1 MRRQRAAVFF
11 LRYPKGML
19 AATTVVVLLSS
30 CEYKPVDNELS
41 ATENIAVMASLYDT
55 YDCPQ
60 IIQIAKNSEATVKHF
75 DELKAKSGNAFTNF
89 IAYGTERSKALANQ
103 HAAEQ
108 AMKRKGCSSEP
119 AKIDNKPESA
129 PSAKRD
135 QPKTH

>member
-1 MRRQRAAVFF
+1 MMKRQRAAAFF

-19 AATTVVVLLSS
+19 AATIAVVLLSS

-89 IAYGTERSKALANQ
+89 IAYGTERSKALASQ

-108 AMKRKGCSSEP
+108 AMKRKGCNSEP

-129 PSAKRD
+129 LSAKRD
-135 QPKTH
+135 QPKS

>member
-1 MRRQRAAVFF
+1 MMKRQRAAVFF

-19 AATTVVVLLSS
+19 AAIIVVVLLSS

-55 YDCPQ
+55 YDCPR
-60 IIQIAKNSEATVKHF
+60 IIQAAQNSYQNSEATVKHF

-119 AKIDNKPESA
+119 AKIDN
-129 PSAKRD
+129 
-135 QPKTH
+135 

>member
-30 CEYKPVDNELS
+30 CEYKPVDNELT

-55 YDCPQ
+55 YECPR
-60 IIQIAKNSEATVKHF
+60 IIQAAKDSAATVKHF

-89 IAYGTERSKALANQ
+89 IAYGTESKALASQ

-135 QPKTH
+135 QPKS

>member
-1 MRRQRAAVFF
+1 MMKRQRAAAFF

-19 AATTVVVLLSS
+19 AATIAVVLLSS

-60 IIQIAKNSEATVKHF
+60 IIQIVKNSEATVKRF

-135 QPKTH
+135 QPKS

>member
-1 MRRQRAAVFF
+1 MEDQHTALKRRKP
-11 LRYPKGML
+11 PKGML
-19 AATTVVVLLSS
+19 AATIVVVLLSG

-55 YDCPQ
+55 YDCPR
-60 IIQIAKNSEATVKHF
+60 IIQAAQNSAATVKHF

-89 IAYGTERSKALANQ
+89 IAYGSERSKALATQ

-135 QPKTH
+135 QPKS

>member
-1 MRRQRAAVFF
+1 MMKRQRAPVFF

-19 AATTVVVLLSS
+19 AATIAVVLLSS

-89 IAYGTERSKALANQ
+89 IAYGTERSKALASQ

-135 QPKTH
+135 QPKS